1 MTIFYSAS
9 AKGFYN
15 TEVGY
20 SSYPNDIVDVTDQYE
35 YLFDQITYHNKR
47 IIVVSGSVELVNIPI
62 PPITWDTIR
71 AERDKLLAASDY
83 TQLLDAPV
91 PNQSQWAAY
100 RQQLRDITQ
109 SFSSPDVV
117 VWPNAP
123 EE

>member
-1 MTIFYSAS
+1 MPIFYSNS

-15 TEVGY
+15 SEVGY
-20 SSYPNDIVDVTDQYE
+20 SSYPDDIIDVTDQYE
-35 YLFDQITYHNKR
+35 FLFDQITYHNKR
-47 IIVVSGSVELVNIPI
+47 ITVANDVVVLEDIPV
-62 PPITWDTIR
+62 PPVTWDTIR

-91 PNQSQWAAY
+91 PNQSEWAAY

-109 SFSSPDVV
+109 SFASPDTV